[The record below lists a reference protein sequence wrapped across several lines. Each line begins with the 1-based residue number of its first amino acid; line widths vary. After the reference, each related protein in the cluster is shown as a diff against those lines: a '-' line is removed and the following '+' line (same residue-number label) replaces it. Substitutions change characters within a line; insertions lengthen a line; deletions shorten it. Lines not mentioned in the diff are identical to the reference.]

1 MIQETHILPAFI
13 IVIALAIVMFWAW
26 IMKGYPLKAPENI
39 TKEEWEEMA
48 EARAEANKEYE
59 NRIKGD
65 K

>member
-26 IMKGYPLKAPENI
+26 MKGFPLKAPERI
-39 TKEEWEEMA
+39 SKEEWEEMA

-65 K
+65 E